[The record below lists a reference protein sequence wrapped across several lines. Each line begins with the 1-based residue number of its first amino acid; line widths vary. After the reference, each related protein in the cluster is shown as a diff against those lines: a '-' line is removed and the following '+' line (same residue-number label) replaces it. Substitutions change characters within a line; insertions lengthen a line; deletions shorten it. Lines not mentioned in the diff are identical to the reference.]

1 MSTKFETLKRDYDM
15 EKNASDCQRVPVSY
29 HPLMHDSENAVSA
42 SSVRLGVENSSNEA
56 TNDGREGVDDD
67 DDDDP
72 LSNFDDP
79 LGGTVLG
86 GGDFDPLGAMGGD
99 VSTQYHNNT
108 SEEKDDGRSTGAGKT
123 NVNDMWDE
131 QKAFILKEYTVTGKI
146 RVTATFMTG
155 NGTME
160 DVGPKSEPMDK
171 TKARLEKL
179 EEKED

>member
-1 MSTKFETLKRDYDM
+1 M

-67 DDDDP
+67 DDDP

-86 GGDFDPLGAMGGD
+86 GGDLIHLVLWVGTSQRNTIIILARRKTMVGVLG
-99 VSTQYHNNT
+99 Q
-108 SEEKDDGRSTGAGKT
+108 EKRT
-123 NVNDMWDE
+123 
-131 QKAFILKEYTVTGKI
+131 
-146 RVTATFMTG
+146 
-155 NGTME
+155 
-160 DVGPKSEPMDK
+160 
-171 TKARLEKL
+171 
-179 EEKED
+179 